1 MADLPVRSPQGGAKY
16 YQLDLPLAGF
26 ASGEYLVEIKA
37 KGPEGEAQ
45 ELVPI
50 RVTS

>member
-1 MADLPVRSPQGGAKY
+1 MAELQVREPQADGRY

-26 ASGEYLVEIKA
+26 ASGEYLVEIRA
-37 KGPEGEAQ
+37 RGPEGEAQ
-45 ELVPI
+45 ELIPV